1 MSMLIFLKIIF
12 KEKKRDDARRSYT
25 IVFGHANLFAVSRE
39 RRERKKNLIVW
50 R

>member
-1 MSMLIFLKIIF
+1 MSMLIFLKIII
-12 KEKKRDDARRSYT
+12 KEEKRDDGRRSYT

-39 RRERKKNLIVW
+39 REKRENLIVW